1 MSSTVGLFYLLSILL
16 IIVYRQ
22 FFIPKIMDD
31 KAKKKLLRFAFVVIV
46 LMLGCRHP
54 FDTDVSDL
62 TNYYYMFKNAI
73 DYDTWQ
79 TYTKLYTVE
88 QGYLMFNRL
97 LAKVITWPQAIIFVH
112 AIVTCYLTFDFIYR
126 YADDVLLTLI
136 CFLSFGAL
144 LFYSTA
150 FRQSFAISLCL
161 YSLRFA
167 EARKPIR
174 FLLFVILATTMHK
187 TAIVFVFAY
196 FLLGLKPS
204 KATAVLD
211 AILIMV
217 LVLSS
222 KYLVGFGNEVLDMNY
237 GNSGYVGTPL
247 GGLIN
252 LAVALGVVVMMYF
265 DMPQNYHKLK
275 GKRGQKYLADLDEGA
290 NVTFEFYHL
299 LIVGAGIYLM
309 RFSALALERVSF
321 YYFTPMLYILFPQV
335 FNKHFKKENNQFLR
349 MVVMFILIFLIFW
362 RGREFGYA
370 FFWDNEEVFVS

>member
-22 FFIPKIMDD
+22 LFIPEIMDD

-79 TYTKLYTVE
+79 TYTRLYTVE

-97 LAKVITWPQAIIFVH
+97 LAKVITWPQAIIFMH

-136 CFLSFGAL
+136 CFMSFGAV

-222 KYLVGFGNEVLDMNY
+222 KYLVGFGNEMLDMNY
-237 GNSGYVGTPL
+237 GN
-247 GGLIN
+247 
-252 LAVALGVVVMMYF
+252 AVFFL
-265 DMPQNYHKLK
+265 
-275 GKRGQKYLADLDEGA
+275 
-290 NVTFEFYHL
+290 HL
-299 LIVGAGIYLM
+299 HQ
-309 RFSALALERVSF
+309 RR
-321 YYFTPMLYILFPQV
+321 
-335 FNKHFKKENNQFLR
+335 
-349 MVVMFILIFLIFW
+349 
-362 RGREFGYA
+362 
-370 FFWDNEEVFVS
+370 